1 MANAKKIGIID
12 IVVLGI
18 LVICLLF
25 SIIGVSIDGWWTVK
39 IDEDAQGFITQEDVD
54 EIAKEYGGTS
64 IGDILEFVG
73 SDEYEN
79 AIKSAEER
87 LDEINEMYKEL
98 ENSGFANSEEL
109 GYLKEY
115 INLYEETLGYYQKLP
130 AICAFAIMTVLML
143 AIAVAVAVVKLF
155 ANNGIL
161 RIVLLAAAV
170 AALLFAIIAAAITGS
185 MFDFVN
191 DLMNMIGGESITD
204 YVKPVLGAASALL
217 LVGGLLGGVAGAV
230 GFFLGKKK
238 A

>member
-25 SIIGVSIDGWWTVK
+25 SIIGVSIDGWWTIKVDK
-39 IDEDAQGFITQEDVD
+39 DFEDYQEDINEMVS
-54 EIAKEYGGTS
+54 ESGYSS
-64 IGDILEFVG
+64 IGDILDIVDT
-73 SDEYEN
+73 DEYKESIDYYKDIIDN
-79 AIKSAEER
+79 AEKLG
-87 LDEINEMYKEL
+87 LDDEALDSYKEVL
-98 ENSGFANSEEL
+98 GF
-109 GYLKEY
+109 
-115 INLYEETLGYYQKLP
+115 YQKLP

-170 AALLFAIIAAAITGS
+170 AALLFAIIAAALTGS
-185 MFDFVN
+185 IFDFIN
-191 DLMNMIGGESITD
+191 DSILGEEATE
-204 YVKPVLGAASALL
+204 YAKPVLGAASALL